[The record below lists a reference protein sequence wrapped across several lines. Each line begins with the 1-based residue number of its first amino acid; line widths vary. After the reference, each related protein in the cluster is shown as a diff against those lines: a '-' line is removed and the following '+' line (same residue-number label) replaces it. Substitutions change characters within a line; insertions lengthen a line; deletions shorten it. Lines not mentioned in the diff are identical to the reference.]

1 MTIKRRRR
9 RKVVTMR
16 RPVSRAERRR
26 WNAAADK
33 LLERTEEMF
42 ELSGDFDTAVRD
54 SVSTGLAYIVNAAYD
69 CRACGMDFSNTEEW
83 LTFIESATGE
93 WFRKHG
99 FVEWYCG
106 AAASLFRTTPP
117 RHLANSFE
125 WGTYKGKKVMKFKAG
140 AK

>member
-9 RKVVTMR
+9 RKVVPMR

-69 CRACGMDFSNTEEW
+69 CRACGMDFSNTEKW

-99 FVEWYCG
+99 FVECLRQLKQRIEVRMALIRLSG
-106 AAASLFRTTPP
+106 ELT
-117 RHLANSFE
+117 
-125 WGTYKGKKVMKFKAG
+125 KA
-140 AK
+140 KRS